1 MMMIDVKS
9 QPHLSTAEWQA
20 ITVALRDAERFA
32 CSAPKD
38 SAEGRMM
45 RLFRMLTGIEKP
57 RPLADPRLDAVRR
70 FVCASRR
77 NVARARE
84 IASELTAFGYSRDQ
98 IEALRIV
105 AA

>member
-1 MMMIDVKS
+1 MRMVDIKA
-9 QPHLSTAEWQA
+9 QPHLTNAEWQA
-20 ITVALRDAERFA
+20 VSVALRDAERFPCA
-32 CSAPKD
+32 AP
-38 SAEGRMM
+38 SGAPEGFLS
-45 RLFRMLTGIEKP
+45 RLFRALTGIEEP

-84 IASELTAFGYSRDQ
+84 IAMELIEFGYSRDQ

>member
-1 MMMIDVKS
+1 MMMVDI
-9 QPHLSTAEWQA
+9 QAHPHLSTAEWQA
-20 ITVALRDAERFA
+20 VTVALRDVERFA
-32 CSAPKD
+32 CATSDGKP
-38 SAEGRMM
+38 EGVFS
-45 RLFRMLTGIEKP
+45 RLFRAITGIERP

-77 NVARARE
+77 NMARAKE
-84 IASELTAFGYSRDQ
+84 IARELLDLGYSDDQ

>member
-1 MMMIDVKS
+1 MQMVDDQA
-9 QPHLSTAEWQA
+9 QPHLTAAEWQA
-20 ITVALRDAERFA
+20 VAVALRDADRFA
-32 CSAPKD
+32 CAAPGD
-38 SAEGRMM
+38 AAEGALS
-45 RLFRMLTGIEKP
+45 RLFRAITGIERP

-77 NVARARE
+77 NMARARE
-84 IASELTAFGYSRDQ
+84 IAGELLALGYSRDQ

>member
-1 MMMIDVKS
+1 MMMIDIEA
-9 QPHLSTAEWQA
+9 QPHLTNAEWQA
-20 ITVALRDAERFA
+20 VTVALRDAERFA
-32 CSAPKD
+32 CAGSLEEP
-38 SAEGRMM
+38 EGRLS
-45 RLFRMLTGIEKP
+45 RLFRSLFGIEQP

-84 IASELTAFGYSRDQ
+84 IASELIALGYSRDQ

>member
-1 MMMIDVKS
+1 MLMVDIKA
-9 QPHLSTAEWQA
+9 QPHLTTAEWQA
-20 ITVALRDAERFA
+20 VTVALRDAEHLSCGA
-32 CSAPKD
+32 SSKP
-38 SAEGRMM
+38 EGRFS
-45 RLFRMLTGIEKP
+45 RLFRALTGIEQP

-84 IASELTAFGYSRDQ
+84 VASELIAMGYSREQ

>member
-20 ITVALRDAERFA
+20 VTVALRDAERSA
-32 CSAPKD
+32 CAAPKGTK
-38 SAEGRMM
+38 EGRFA
-45 RLFRMLTGIEKP
+45 RLFRALTGIEKP

>member
-1 MMMIDVKS
+1 MRMIEVQS
-9 QPHLSTAEWQA
+9 QPRLSTAEWQA
-20 ITVALRDAERFA
+20 VTVALRDAERFG
-32 CSAPKD
+32 CVPEQGVK
-38 SAEGRMM
+38 EGGLS
-45 RLFRMLTGIEKP
+45 RLFRALTGIEKP

-77 NVARARE
+77 NVVRARE
-84 IASELTAFGYSRDQ
+84 IAAELIAMGYSRDQ

>member
-1 MMMIDVKS
+1 MQMVDIKT
-9 QPHLSTAEWQA
+9 QPHLTTAEWQA
-20 ITVALRDAERFA
+20 VSVALRDAERFSCA
-32 CSAPKD
+32 APSGK
-38 SAEGRMM
+38 SERFLS
-45 RLFRMLTGIEKP
+45 RLFRAVTGIEEP

-84 IASELTAFGYSRDQ
+84 IAMELIELGYSRDQ
-98 IEALRIV
+98 IEVLRIV

>member
-1 MMMIDVKS
+1 MMMVDIQA

-20 ITVALRDAERFA
+20 VTIALRDVERFA
-32 CSAPKD
+32 CAASDGKP
-38 SAEGRMM
+38 EGRLA
-45 RLFRMLTGIEKP
+45 RLFRAITGIEKP
-57 RPLADPRLDAVRR
+57 RPLADARLDAVRR

-77 NVARARE
+77 NMARAKD
-84 IASELTAFGYSRDQ
+84 IAGELLAFGYSDDQ

>member
-20 ITVALRDAERFA
+20 VTVALRDAERFA
-32 CSAPKD
+32 CAAPKA
-38 SAEGRMM
+38 SEGRLS
-45 RLFRMLTGIEKP
+45 RLFRALTGIEKP

-77 NVARARE
+77 NVARAKE
-84 IASELTAFGYSRDQ
+84 VAIELTAFGYSRDQ

>member
-1 MMMIDVKS
+1 MMKIDVQT

-20 ITVALRDAERFA
+20 VAVALRDAQRSGCAVSDGMKESRLSRF
-32 CSAPKD
+32 
-38 SAEGRMM
+38 
-45 RLFRMLTGIEKP
+45 FRALTGIEKP

-84 IASELTAFGYSRDQ
+84 IASELVAFGYSRDQ

>member
-1 MMMIDVKS
+1 MVDIKA
-9 QPHLSTAEWQA
+9 QPHLTTAEWQA
-20 ITVALRDAERFA
+20 VTVALRDAARFGCA
-32 CSAPKD
+32 APQGKP
-38 SAEGRMM
+38 EGRVS
-45 RLFRMLTGIEKP
+45 RLFRALTGIEQP

-84 IASELTAFGYSRDQ
+84 IASELMAMGYSRDQ

>member
-1 MMMIDVKS
+1 MIDAMS
-9 QPHLSTAEWQA
+9 QPNLSTAEWQA
-20 ITVALRDAERFA
+20 VAVALRDVERYP
-32 CSAPKD
+32 CLTRAPGK
-38 SAEGRMM
+38 EGRFS
-45 RLFRMLTGIEKP
+45 RLFRALTGIEEP

-77 NVARARE
+77 NLARARE
-84 IASELTAFGYSRDQ
+84 IASELADFGYSRDQ

>member
-20 ITVALRDAERFA
+20 VTVALRDAERFA
-32 CSAPKD
+32 CAAPKD
-38 SAEGRMM
+38 AKEGRLA
-45 RLFRMLTGIEKP
+45 RLFRALTGIEKP

>member
-1 MMMIDVKS
+1 MMMIDVQS

-20 ITVALRDAERFA
+20 VTVALRDAERFA
-32 CSAPKD
+32 CAAPKG
-38 SAEGRMM
+38 AQEGRFS
-45 RLFRMLTGIEKP
+45 RLFRTLTGIERP

-77 NVARARE
+77 NVSRAKDV
-84 IASELTAFGYSRDQ
+84 AVELTAFGYSRDQ

>member
-1 MMMIDVKS
+1 MLMVDIQA
-9 QPHLSTAEWQA
+9 QPHLTTAEWQA
-20 ITVALRDAERFA
+20 VTVALRDAERFA
-32 CSAPKD
+32 CAAP
-38 SAEGRMM
+38 SGRTEGRLS
-45 RLFRMLTGIEKP
+45 RLFRALTGIEQP
-57 RPLADPRLDAVRR
+57 RPLADPRLDAVCR

-84 IASELTAFGYSRDQ
+84 IAGELLALGYSRDQ

>member
-1 MMMIDVKS
+1 MLMVDIEA
-9 QPHLSTAEWQA
+9 QPHLTTAEWQA
-20 ITVALRDAERFA
+20 VTVALRDAERFA
-32 CSAPKD
+32 CVAAPD
-38 SAEGRMM
+38 RPEGRLA
-45 RLFRMLTGIEKP
+45 RLYRALTGIERP

-84 IASELTAFGYSRDQ
+84 IAGELIALGYSRDQ

-105 AA
+105 AT

>member
-1 MMMIDVKS
+1 MLMVDIKA
-9 QPHLSTAEWQA
+9 QPHLTTAEWQA
-20 ITVALRDAERFA
+20 VTVALRDAEHLSCGA
-32 CSAPKD
+32 SSKP
-38 SAEGRMM
+38 EGRLS
-45 RLFRMLTGIEKP
+45 RLFRAVTGIEQP

-77 NVARARE
+77 NVVRARE
-84 IASELTAFGYSRDQ
+84 VASELMVLGYSREQ